1 MSHCKQLEN
10 WRKYMKQLFWMLES
24 RQQRTVIPESRE
36 TSEGSLRLSNFMPE
50 GTFLTLIQRG
60 GILSRALK
68 ISEFL
73 NQYWR
78 SGWLR

>member
-10 WRKYMKQLFWMLES
+10 WRKYMKQLFWMLEG

-50 GTFLTLIQRG
+50 GTFLTLSQRG
-60 GILSRALK
+60 GDLK
-68 ISEFL
+68 QSTENF
-73 NQYWR
+73 
-78 SGWLR
+78 